1 MLGTSGQVFRQRW
14 QVHKY
19 THTHTHTHTHSLTHT
34 CSAGWRSRAP
44 LAPPAFFFFH
54 FSQKSLRSP
63 GGLFIHSKYICRPI
77 GRPSTWPQTFQNF
90 ALAGCT
96 KLPKKKIEFLEFFF
110 IFALAG
116 GERLQKKDFLEN
128 SFLLIL
134 RCQVA
139 QDTKKGFICIYIYI
153 YNIYIYIARAGGAGC
168 AQQIRGVR
176 AR

>member
-1 MLGTSGQVFRQRW
+1 MQAHRQAFYMATD
-14 QVHKY
+14 V
-19 THTHTHTHTHSLTHT
+19 SEF
-34 CSAGWRSRAP
+34 CAGR
-44 LAPPAFFFFH
+44 LH
-54 FSQKSLRSP
+54 EV
-63 GGLFIHSKYICRPI
+63 
-77 GRPSTWPQTFQNF
+77 T
-90 ALAGCT
+90 
-96 KLPKKKIEFLEFFF
+96 KKKIEFLEFFF